1 LFSLKIRS
9 AKHVNN
15 WQVFLTFALPKYF
28 GIKINADKRDFL
40 RNTATTN
47 LPAKK

>member
-1 LFSLKIRS
+1 MSIIGRY
-9 AKHVNN
+9 
-15 WQVFLTFALPKYF
+15 FLLLHSQN
-28 GIKINADKRDFL
+28 ILELKINADKRDFL